1 MPGRP
6 CPRDDTNWSYFRNRL
21 ATARRSD
28 SFGTAA
34 SAAAPRSLSM
44 KFGSFVVAL
53 VVLAAGFA
61 ATGCGATPTSSSTVS
76 AIVVTGLVPGVGGS
90 SQFAASAALAGG
102 TTQDVTSTATWS
114 SSNSAVA
121 TVSASGLVTA

>member
-1 MPGRP
+1 
-6 CPRDDTNWSYFRNRL
+6 
-21 ATARRSD
+21 
-28 SFGTAA
+28 
-34 SAAAPRSLSM
+34 M

-90 SQFAASAALAGG
+90 SQFAASAALTGG

-121 TVSASGLVTA
+121 TVSASGLVTAVASGTAVITATYSNVAGTDSITVP